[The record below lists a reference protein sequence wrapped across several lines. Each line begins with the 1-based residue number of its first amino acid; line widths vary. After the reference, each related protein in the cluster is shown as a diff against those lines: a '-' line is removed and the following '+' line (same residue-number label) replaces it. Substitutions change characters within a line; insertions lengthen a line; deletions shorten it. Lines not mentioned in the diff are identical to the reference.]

1 MIELVELYAAVGR
14 PFGGRSRQ
22 FGLIRI
28 EKRRT
33 KTSKTIQARVSSIL
47 SQQTFGCPPV
57 NRSKI

>member
-33 KTSKTIQARVSSIL
+33 ETSKTIQARVSSIL

-57 NRSKI
+57 G